1 MIGSSRAVRVFA
13 YAGPVDMR
21 KSYEGLGALVRN
33 ELGRDLLSGELYLFT
48 NRRRTRAKVILC
60 DGTGLAIYM
69 KRLDK
74 GRFAKLWRDE
84 RDGGRALSLT
94 MSELSLFLEGSELI
108 GRRKLSPPALTQ
120 QDLVVSSRM

>member
-1 MIGSSRAVRVFA
+1 MIGSSRAVRVLA

-33 ELGRDLLSGELYLFT
+33 ELRRDLMSGELYLFT
-48 NRRRTRAKVILC
+48 NRRRTRAKVLLF
-60 DGTGLAIYM
+60 DGTGLCIYM

-84 RDGGRALSLT
+84 RDGGSALQLT
-94 MSELSLFLEGSELI
+94 MSELTLFLEGSQLV
-108 GRRKLSPPALTQ
+108 GRRPLSPPAITQ
-120 QDLVVSSRM
+120 QDLVVTIPM